1 MNAGA
6 NRCDCP
12 ADSVSRGEVCIPK
25 AGDFP
30 GMSEKLLCGAFGG
43 TVQTATGGREVCS
56 GMDANDTFCIMD
68 SAVGFPCRG
77 LFKHLRS
84 CNVEFN
90 RKALNPF
97 FCGENCGAQKAV
109 GSECR

>member
-1 MNAGA
+1 M
-6 NRCDCP
+6 R
-12 ADSVSRGEVCIPK
+12 
-25 AGDFP
+25 
-30 GMSEKLLCGAFGG
+30 
-43 TVQTATGGREVCS
+43 TATGGREVCS

-68 SAVGFPCRG
+68 SAAGFPCRG

-97 FCGENCGAQKAV
+97 FLRGEVRCAKGGGVRVQIEARS
-109 GSECR
+109 GIPRR

>member
-1 MNAGA
+1 
-6 NRCDCP
+6 
-12 ADSVSRGEVCIPK
+12 
-25 AGDFP
+25 
-30 GMSEKLLCGAFGG
+30 
-43 TVQTATGGREVCS
+43 
-56 GMDANDTFCIMD
+56 MDANDTFCIMD

-97 FCGENCGAQKAV
+97 FCGEKCGVQKAV
-109 GSECR
+109 GKDCVPR